1 MTVPRI
7 SPIEKLLPPPL
18 LVLVLAL
25 LVEEIGEGGDGVPG
39 GLAERNVVL
48 VLVRVWPAWVKRLQ
62 D

>member
-7 SPIEKLLPPPL
+7 SPIEKPLPPL
-18 LVLVLAL
+18 LLVLTL
-25 LVEEIGEGGDGVPG
+25 LVEEIGEGADGVAG
-39 GLAERNVVL
+39 GLEERNVVL

>member
-7 SPIEKLLPPPL
+7 SPIEKPLPPL
-18 LVLVLAL
+18 LLVLAL
-25 LVEEIGEGGDGVPG
+25 LVEEIGGDGVAG
-39 GLAERNVVL
+39 GLEERNMVL